1 MILAGLAVMI
11 VGWLILFLQV
21 VQVCSNSLYLSILAH
36 ALSFIGLIV
45 GLIGLFYW
53 RGERWR

>member
-1 MILAGLAVMI
+1 MILAGLALMI

-21 VQVCSNSLYLSILAH
+21 VQMWPNSLYLSILAH
-36 ALSFIGLIV
+36 ALSFIGLII

-53 RGERWR
+53 REERWR

>member
-11 VGWLILFLQV
+11 VGWLILLLQV
-21 VQVCSNSLYLSILAH
+21 VQVCPNNLNLCFVAH